1 VARFIPRKS
10 LLVLGLLA
18 TVLGSSAATAVAA
31 TAHPAGQSPAA
42 AKSVTAT
49 TSIAKTASAKTA
61 NAKTVSAKTVSA
73 KTVGA
78 RLTAAKTVPAGVLH
92 PPAGAAYPQAFL
104 TAVIRPAT
112 APPGTGAP
120 AAEPAGGIC
129 SVPGIGDIGN
139 LLNLCHGGG
148 FTGDL
153 NNICQPSLPQPEP
166 ASGGI
171 DAIIRPPASP
181 GPQDKTLY
189 DNYGVAGQFWAA
201 TDMQCSDM
209 TSMIGNNVAGMVFD
223 AAKAVDRVTITVYQS
238 AAGNGILAWLSGVVD
253 RLISSL
259 GNAIYFPYLAPVVLL
274 GVMWLAW
281 HGLIRKRATRTIEG
295 TIWMVVAC
303 AAAIWLIGRP
313 ADFTGIGQAVSNGV
327 TQVLNVAF
335 SKLPNPGQG
344 NCVPVHGGD
353 PQSPGGANF
362 GFTQGNGLVDQ
373 NANELWSVLVCKP
386 WLDGEFGTT
395 QFSTGRTGQ
404 TPVNT
409 YGRQLLWAQAI
420 AANETPTAALIKAK
434 QTVYSG
440 IAASI
445 KAHDPA
451 IYPLFQGKQWTSRL
465 EIGFA
470 GLFAALVAGVLVL
483 LIAITLIILKLGF
496 LLLLIAGPFF
506 LIVGTHP
513 GFGRVVATR
522 WFEMLVGV
530 LLKSVAVAIVL
541 SVLLYAYSLIM
552 GTSDSVLPWAL
563 KILMIALVTIA
574 VFIYRKPFQH
584 LFSAV
589 GYGSIGARERAE
601 LEIYRS
607 REVLRRNATGVAAAA
622 VGGFTGYS
630 VGRLARRG
638 TPSTAL
644 AEHIA
649 LAAGSGAPDAG
660 PRSGPMPN
668 GQGLADPNAPPDGA
682 EPADGQTDDAGVR
695 AGARGQGRTWAA
707 ADVEGSASAAPPLHL
722 SARGVDEV
730 QAGAAGWARSGVDS
744 AGVTRPLDRTGDAPP
759 RPTAARTAWPAAGS
773 GRAVSGAGS
782 RAAGAGTASGSPQQA
797 GSGRGPAPQQAANG
811 RGAAPRQA
819 GNGRGAVPR
828 QAANG
833 RGAVPQQAGNG
844 RGPAPRLP
852 ATAGPV
858 ARLGSAAGPA
868 PWVGHGA
875 GPAPAA
881 GHAAGPPARPGTA
894 SGATRASG
902 GGSPVSG
909 ARGAA
914 GPPART
920 GTIGGPVQAGSAG
933 RPVRAGGPGPAPA
946 AGGAAGPPARP
957 GTAGAPVRAGSGGGP
972 VGAGNGGGPVRAGGG
987 GGPVRAGNGS
997 GPLWGGSAG
1006 GPRPRSAGPSPGP
1019 APTTA
1024 VGQPRARWGSETAQ
1038 GSGGVPRSGRPL
1050 WQPGPIRTSGG
1061 WSGGGGA
1068 RSTPAPRGAPAPRSG
1083 PVSGAAP
1090 APRSGPVSRSAAA
1103 PASPTAA
1110 APRSGPASW
1119 AAPAPRSGPASH
1131 GAPAPRSGPASLGA
1145 PAPRSGP
1152 ASLGAPAPRS
1162 GPASRGAPA
1171 PRSAAAFPASYPAG
1185 PSAPA
1190 QPRPQRSGRPPA
1202 YPATGPASGD
1212 GPAVPPQRSRGR
1224 GIRPGRAA
1232 PGSSNPGGTAGN
1244 GTANSPDPV
1253 SSGREEAIRR
1263 EAPLPFW
1270 LRPVRRKK

>member
-1 VARFIPRKS
+1 VAKLILRKS

-31 TAHPAGQSPAA
+31 TVHPAGPRPAA
-42 AKSVTAT
+42 KAVTVRMGAARTGAAQTVAK
-49 TSIAKTASAKTA
+49 
-61 NAKTVSAKTVSA
+61 
-73 KTVGA
+73 
-78 RLTAAKTVPAGVLH
+78 RAAVQTGPAAVLH
-92 PPAGAAYPQAFL
+92 PAARTSYPQAFL
-104 TAVIRPAT
+104 TAVTTSPAT
-112 APPGTGAP
+112 SPPGTGAP
-120 AAEPAGGIC
+120 AVEPAGGIC

-148 FTGDL
+148 LTGDL

-166 ASGGI
+166 ANGGI

-181 GPQDKTLY
+181 GPQGKTLY

-238 AAGNGILAWLSGVVD
+238 AAGNGILTWLSGAVD

-313 ADFTGIGQAVSNGV
+313 ADFTGFGQGVSNGV

-335 SKLPNPGQG
+335 SKLPNPGG
-344 NCVPVHGGD
+344 GSCVPVRSGD

-434 QTVYSG
+434 QSVYSG

-445 KAHDPA
+445 KQHDPG
-451 IYPLFQGKQWTSRL
+451 IYPLFQGNQWTSRL

-622 VGGFTGYS
+622 VGGFAGYR
-630 VGRLARRG
+630 VARWARRG
-638 TPSTAL
+638 AQSTAL

-649 LAAGSGAPDAG
+649 LAAGSGASDSAG
-660 PRSGPMPN
+660 AGKGPMPN
-668 GQGLADPNAPPDGA
+668 GQALADPNAPPDGA
-682 EPADGQTDDAGVR
+682 EPAGGQTDDPGVR
-695 AGARGQGRTWAA
+695 AGARGQGRAWAA
-707 ADVEGSASAAPPLHL
+707 ADVEGAANAAPPLHL
-722 SARGVDEV
+722 SARGADDA
-730 QAGAAGWARSGVDS
+730 QAGTAGWARGGVDS
-744 AGVTRPLDRTGDAPP
+744 AGVTRPLARTGDAPP
-759 RPTAARTAWPAAGS
+759 RPTAPRTAWPAAGPA
-773 GRAVSGAGS
+773 RAASGAGS
-782 RAAGAGTASGSPQQA
+782 PAAGTGTAAGSPQQAANGRGPAPPRA
-797 GSGRGPAPQQAANG
+797 GSGRGPAP
-811 RGAAPRQA
+811 
-819 GNGRGAVPR
+819 
-828 QAANG
+828 
-833 RGAVPQQAGNG
+833 QAGNG

-868 PWVGHGA
+868 PW
-875 GPAPAA
+875 A
-881 GHAAGPPARPGTA
+881 GH
-894 SGATRASG
+894 
-902 GGSPVSG
+902 
-909 ARGAA
+909 
-914 GPPART
+914 
-920 GTIGGPVQAGSAG
+920 
-933 RPVRAGGPGPAPA
+933 GPGPAA
-946 AGGAAGPPARP
+946 GTGGAAGPPARAGMAGGP
-957 GTAGAPVRAGSGGGP
+957 VRASGGARPMSGTRGAAGPPSGMGTAGGP
-972 VGAGNGGGPVRAGGG
+972 VQAGNGGGPVRAGNGGRPVRAGRGPGPVPRTRGAAGPLARTGMAGGPVRAGNG

-1006 GPRPRSAGPSPGP
+1006 GPPPSNAGPDPRP
-1019 APTTA
+1019 APVSA
-1024 VGQPRARWGSETAQ
+1024 VGQPRARRGSETAQ
-1038 GSGGVPRSGRPL
+1038 GSVGAPRSGRPL
-1050 WQPGPIRTSGG
+1050 WQPGPIRPSGG
-1061 WSGGGGA
+1061 WSGGGAA
-1068 RSTPAPRGAPAPRSG
+1068 RSA
-1083 PVSGAAP
+1083 
-1090 APRSGPVSRSAAA
+1090 PVSRSGA
-1103 PASPTAA
+1103 PSGSARVS
-1110 APRSGPASW
+1110 RSG
-1119 AAPAPRSGPASH
+1119 APSGSARVSRSG
-1131 GAPAPRSGPASLGA
+1131 APSGS
-1145 PAPRSGP
+1145 
-1152 ASLGAPAPRS
+1152 
-1162 GPASRGAPA
+1162 APA
-1171 PRSAAAFPASYPAG
+1171 PRSAAGLPASYPAG
-1185 PSAPA
+1185 PPAPA
-1190 QPRPQRSGRPPA
+1190 TQPRPQYSGGPPA
-1202 YPATGPASGD
+1202 YPATGPASG
-1212 GPAVPPQRSRGR
+1212 GRAAEAPQRSRGR
-1224 GIRPGRAA
+1224 GLWPGRAA
-1232 PGSSNPGGTAGN
+1232 PGPSRPGGTAGN
-1244 GTANSPDPV
+1244 GAADSPNPV
-1253 SSGREEAIRR
+1253 SSGKEEAIHRQ
-1263 EAPLPFW
+1263 AALPFW